1 MKTIAGAFL
10 TIGLL
15 AAALPMAAAQPLSGP
30 LNYNVKNM
38 TFDLWC
44 LETQRY
50 APERCQARSP
60 ADVKAFEDYRAAIER
75 YELNHLKDVQRQ
87 QQFQERIN
95 RDPTS
100 TAASNRD
107 STP

>member
-1 MKTIAGAFL
+1 MKMF
-10 TIGLL
+10 
-15 AAALPMAAAQPLSGP
+15 AAALLQAGFLMALSAAAAAQPLSGP

-50 APERCQARSP
+50 PQDRCQARSP

-100 TAASNRD
+100 TASGLRD

>member
-50 APERCQARSP
+50 APERCQAARP
-60 ADVKAFEDYRAAIER
+60 
-75 YELNHLKDVQRQ
+75 
-87 QQFQERIN
+87 
-95 RDPTS
+95 PTS
-100 TAASNRD
+100 RRSRIIAPRSNA
-107 STP
+107 TN